1 MSPLRA
7 TGLPSDTADPP
18 PSLAERPGRGPSPS
32 SPMLMQP
39 AVAATATATAAQ
51 RTGTYNWRTT
61 EHLLRR

>member
-1 MSPLRA
+1 MSSPRA
-7 TGLPSDTADPP
+7 TGLPSETAVP
-18 PSLAERPGRGPSPS
+18 PSPEERPGRGASPS